1 MPDLVC
7 VYNFLPRND
16 GEGAFLS
23 LSVEMLVGGI
33 KDTVCFFSSRSLS
46 LFYGECLSFRRSKLT
61 IYGTRG
67 LETQDPLLFNL
78 VICKEFLVGSFRRLV
93 VDFISSEPRAD

>member
-7 VYNFLPRND
+7 VYNFLPRHD

-23 LSVEMLVGGI
+23 FSMELLVGGI
-33 KDTVCFFSSRSLS
+33 KGTMLFFSNSLS
-46 LFYGECLSFRRSKLT
+46 LFYGECLSFRGSKLT

-67 LETQDPLLFNL
+67 LVTQDPLLFNL
-78 VICKEFLVGSFRRLV
+78 IICKEFLEGSFRRLV